1 MPAYK
6 DKKNNTWYTKFS
18 YKDWRGQTKFSTKRG
33 FATKR
38 EAVEYES
45 DFKLHIA
52 RNLDMTF
59 EEFVKIYREDHY
71 PRIRKSTAAC
81 KDYII
86 EDKLIPYFGS
96 FKVTEIKAK
105 DVVKWQNEL
114 LAYRHPKTGKPYTK
128 TYLKTLQNQL
138 SAIINFAVKYYDL
151 KDNPVRKAGTIGI
164 NHAEEMQF
172 WTLEEYMKFA
182 DSMMEEPF
190 YYYCFE
196 VLYWTGIR
204 EGELL
209 ALAFDDFNFK
219 EKTISITKT
228 YQVVKGQEII
238 GPTKTAKG
246 KRVVKM
252 PNRLVEE
259 MKDYFKMCYDK
270 EEARAFAAGKSMLT
284 RALTRGAKR
293 AGVKRIRIHDIRHSH
308 VSLLI
313 NLGFSAVDIAKRVG
327 HESITITLRYA
338 HMFPNAQNKMMNKLN
353 ELMNDDKEY

>member
-6 DKKNNTWYTKFS
+6 DKKQNTWYAKFS
-18 YKDWRGQTKFSTKRG
+18 YKDWKGVTRFTTKRG

-45 DFKLHIA
+45 QFKLHIA
-52 RNLDMTF
+52 GNLDMTF
-59 EEFVKIYREDHY
+59 EEFVNVYREDHY
-71 PRIRKSTAAC
+71 PRIRQSTAAG
-81 KDYII
+81 KDHII
-86 EDKLIPYFGS
+86 DTKLIPYFGS

-105 DVVKWQNEL
+105 DIVKWQNSL
-114 LAYRHPKTGKPYTK
+114 LAYRNPKTGKPYAK
-128 TYLKTLQNQL
+128 TYLKTLHNQL

-151 KDNPVRKAGTIGI
+151 KDNPIRKVGAIG
-164 NHAEEMQF
+164 NNNAEEMQF
-172 WTLEEYMKFA
+172 WTLDEYTKFA

-190 YYYCFE
+190 FYYCFE
-196 VLYWTGIR
+196 VLYWTGMR

-209 ALAFDDFNFK
+209 ALTFDDFNFE

-238 GPTKTAKG
+238 GPTKTARG

-252 PNRLVEE
+252 PDRLVEE

-270 EEARAFAAGKSMLT
+270 EDARAFATGKAMLA
-284 RALTRGAKR
+284 RAMKRGAKR
-293 AGVKRIRIHDIRHSH
+293 AGVKRIRIHDLRHSH

-327 HESITITLRYA
+327 HESITITLKYA
-338 HMFPNAQNKMMNKLN
+338 HMFPNAQNQMMNKLN
-353 ELMNDDKEY
+353 ELMNDEKEN